1 MEKEKDIIEIIVDEP
16 PRENEAASDPPII
29 SARRYVKRLKGDLP
43 KRFVIRG
50 AAICAAAAALS
61 LILGIALPLSD
72 AVVSHRLASMR
83 LSDSDYVNARQNA
96 DSAKNE
102 RDSAAKR
109 LEEKKD
115 ELDKFNASQDS
126 LRKITESND
135 ALEQEKNA
143 LSDELASKRSAL
155 AAIQASLADKTKK
168 TVTWSSGRY
177 TVGVN
182 IAEGR
187 YTVTGTG
194 SISIGSSGKSSVNKL
209 LKSDGDVFTLTNG
222 DIIQIDGN
230 AKFVPE

>member
-115 ELDKFNASQDS
+115 ELDKFN
-126 LRKITESND
+126 D